1 MTATNIP
8 LDTQY
13 VLAKLQAKLVVAQQ
27 EFAVYEREFS
37 QYEYDLKQFKID
49 MIRAVLN
56 RTTFND
62 YEVTVEGDR
71 YSGHITGDIVT
82 IRTSGIFNEHLNARD
97 FGLTKPKRPTCEW
110 DGYKVKE
117 LERSI
122 ELLKACSTSSFPSK
136 TLGDIGKYL

>member
-13 VLAKLQAKLVVAQQ
+13 VLNKLQAKLVVAQQ
-27 EFAVYEREFS
+27 KFAVYEREFK
-37 QYEYDLKQFKID
+37 QYEQDLRQFKID
-49 MIRAVLN
+49 MIRAVLS

-62 YEVTVEGDR
+62 YEVVVEGDR
-71 YSGHITGDIVT
+71 YSGHILGDNVS
-82 IRTSGIFNEHLNARD
+82 IRTLGIFTETLDTKD

-110 DGYKVKE
+110 DGYKINE

-122 ELLKACSTSSFPSK
+122 ELLKACSTPSFPSK